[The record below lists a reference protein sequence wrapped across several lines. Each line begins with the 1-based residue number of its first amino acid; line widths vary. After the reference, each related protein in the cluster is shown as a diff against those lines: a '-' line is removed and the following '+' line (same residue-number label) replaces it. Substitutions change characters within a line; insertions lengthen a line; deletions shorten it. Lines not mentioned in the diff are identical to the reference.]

1 MLHETVIE
9 WEDIYG
15 SIFTFWLGNKP
26 VIILANIESITEAY
40 KLKKNH
46 FDRDKMQLEE
56 ILLHTPTSVD
66 IIASKLSM
74 EWEYLRKITHKASKK
89 FAMSDS
95 LPNIA
100 IPIVDQIIE
109 NMKHESKRCENYSFV
124 PQDELSKLVYCILAS
139 FLTGESASMSDK
151 TITNIMKSFLIQVGV
166 ADKLLLIEFMPS
178 LRKTIFRNDWNRLT
192 SGYRYVSNW
201 CYNKVT
207 DHMNKYSNIEG
218 DDVDGTTT
226 IKSFIDE
233 LIKQKKTGD
242 AKYDNYIDKVN
253 MTNVA
258 MNLFIAGSNSTTI
271 TLSWAL
277 LFMCKYLDIQAKLRS
292 DIYSNIAEDAMITS
306 GDMVKCSYVQAFITE
321 VLRMCP
327 VLPLSLPHV
336 TTCDTNIS
344 GKHIPKDTTIIPSLI
359 HASYDPKLWKDPKI
373 FRPERFI
380 DSQTGKYVK
389 SNPGFIPFGIGKRMC
404 IGEKM
409 AYSNIF
415 VIIARILQ
423 KTKGYMFAVN
433 NPETIDPSPDP
444 KYFEYKPKN
453 FKVRLK
459 TDCTFS
465 AFYFNETDTN
475 I

>member
-9 WEDIYG
+9 WESIYG
-15 SIFTFWLGNKP
+15 SVFTFWLGNKP
-26 VIILANIESITEAY
+26 VVILANIESINEAY

-56 ILLHTPTSVD
+56 ILLHTPTSID
-66 IIASKLSM
+66 IIASKSSM
-74 EWEYLRKITHKASKK
+74 EWEYLRKITHKASNK
-89 FAMSDS
+89 FAMSNS
-95 LPNIA
+95 LPNIV
-100 IPIVDQIIE
+100 IPIVDQMIE
-109 NMKHESKRCENYSFV
+109 NMKFESKRRENYSFV

-139 FLTGESASMSDK
+139 FITGESAGMSDE
-151 TITNIMKSFLIQVGV
+151 TITNIMRSFLIQVGI

-192 SGYRYVSNW
+192 SGYRYVSSW
-201 CYNKVT
+201 CYNRIA
-207 DHMNKYSNIEG
+207 DHMKKYSKIE
-218 DDVDGTTT
+218 DDEVRETIA

-233 LIKQKKTGD
+233 LIKQKKKTGD
-242 AKYDNYIDKVN
+242 VKYDNYIDKDN

-258 MNLFIAGSNSTTI
+258 MNMFIAGSNSTAI
-271 TLSWAL
+271 TLSWAF
-277 LFMCKYLDIQAKLRS
+277 LFMCKYPDIQVKLRN
-292 DIYSNIAEDAMITS
+292 DVYSNIAEDAMIKS
-306 GDMVKCSYVQAFITE
+306 GDMVTCSYVQAFITE

-344 GKHIPKDTTIIPSLI
+344 GEHIPKNTTIIPSLI
-359 HASYDPKLWKDPKI
+359 HASYDPKLWEDPKI

-389 SNPGFIPFGIGKRMC
+389 SNLGFIPFGIGKRMC
-404 IGEKM
+404 IGERM

-415 VIIARILQ
+415 IIITRILQ
-423 KTKGYMFAVN
+423 KTKGYMFAAN
-433 NPETIDPSPDP
+433 NPETMDPSPDP

-453 FKVRLK
+453 FSVRLK
-459 TDCTFS
+459 TDCDF
-465 AFYFNETDTN
+465 
-475 I
+475 